1 MIRVVVVDDQFIISE
16 GLKLLLSK
24 APDLEV
30 VGSGS
35 NGLEALELVERL
47 KPDVLLLDIRM
58 PEMDGVET
66 IGKLRARGDQVKIII
81 LTTFDDDQYILE
93 GMSRGAQGYLLKDA
107 SPAQI
112 ADAVRAVAGGS
123 SVMAPGVAARMM
135 AHMRKREDAAEPEV
149 GVLENECF
157 RDLTERERDIVKLIA
172 EGKTNQEIG
181 ETLFLTEGTV
191 KNHIT
196 RILSK
201 CGMRDRTQLA
211 VLWLKGSID

>member
-66 IGKLRARGDQVKIII
+66 IGKLRTRGDQVKIII

-135 AHMRKREDAAEPEV
+135 VHMRKREEAAEPEV
-149 GVLENECF
+149 GVRENECF

>member
-1 MIRVVVVDDQFIISE
+1 
-16 GLKLLLSK
+16 
-24 APDLEV
+24 
-30 VGSGS
+30 
-35 NGLEALELVERL
+35 
-47 KPDVLLLDIRM
+47 
-58 PEMDGVET
+58 
-66 IGKLRARGDQVKIII
+66 
-81 LTTFDDDQYILE
+81 
-93 GMSRGAQGYLLKDA
+93 
-107 SPAQI
+107 
-112 ADAVRAVAGGS
+112 
-123 SVMAPGVAARMM
+123 MM